1 MAIETESKTESA
13 LMELTEQHSLIL
25 NASMVI
31 QVKDEATQVEAAD
44 ALANLRNIIRQVE
57 ETRKELVKPL
67 NDHVKFI
74 NSRFEQFLNPVKKAE
89 NYLRE
94 QISQYRAQVEETRRK
109 EQARQDRLAEKRAER
124 AEERGDVRPIPE
136 VVAPMV
142 SGPPKTIE
150 VSTGRLSFMKIRKWE
165 VLNLEKI
172 PREYFVLD
180 ESRITK
186 VVKAGIPDISGIR
199 IWEEE
204 VPVARA

>member
-1 MAIETESKTESA
+1 MAIEIESPTESA
-13 LMELTEQHSLIL
+13 LTKLKEQHSVVL
-25 NASMVI
+25 NAYMLI
-31 QVKDEATQVEAAD
+31 EVKDEGTQVEGANAI
-44 ALANLRNIIRQVE
+44 ANLRNIIRQVE
-57 ETRKELVKPL
+57 DTRKELVKPL

-94 QISQYRAQVEETRRK
+94 QISQYRAQVEEARRK
-109 EQARQDRLAEKRAER
+109 EQDRQDRLAEKRAER

-136 VVAPMV
+136 VVAPIV
-142 SGPPKTIE
+142 SGSPKTIA
-150 VSTGRLSFMKIRKWE
+150 VSTGRLCFMKIRKWE
-165 VLNLEKI
+165 VSNLEKV